1 MTRGV
6 ALAEAAPLSAAE
18 LLERSDQLSALGDS
32 LDSVAADGG
41 GRLVLVRGEAG
52 VGKTALLRRFRE
64 DRDGAVRILWGN
76 CDPLFT
82 PRPLGPLLAL
92 PELED
97 VVAGEVLPHEV
108 VAALVDELRRPAPTV
123 FVLEDL
129 HWADEATLD
138 VLRLLC
144 RRLETLPALVVGTFR
159 DDELDRAPLLRIVL
173 GELGTNERASRLK
186 LTPLSPAAVAKLAQ
200 PHGVDDVE
208 LYRKTGGNPFFVVEA
223 IAAGGEEIPDT
234 VRDAVFARQAQLS
247 PAAKDLL
254 GVVAVVPPRAELWL
268 LETLAGDDIGALD
281 ECLASGMLR
290 VEAGGVTFRHEL
302 ARLAVEDSTSPT
314 RKLDLHGRA
323 LAALASRPETAVD
336 LARLAH
342 HAEEA
347 RDVDAVLR
355 YAPAAGARS
364 AALGA
369 YREAAGQYARALR
382 FGDRLEAAQRAELLE
397 LRSRACYLTD
407 QYDEGIAALE
417 HAVELRRSVGDD
429 LKTGDDLRILAEFL
443 WCPGRVAEAERR
455 ATEAVAVLEQLPP
468 GRELAAAYTK
478 RAFLCVCG
486 ARDQEGREWA
496 RRALAIAEPF
506 GEDEIAVEA
515 YGFLAE
521 FDGPAGVER
530 AHERARK
537 AGFSEQVANRYIP
550 LGFMATEAHRHADA
564 TRCLDEGIAY
574 CSERGF
580 ELFRLYLLT
589 ARARLE
595 LNQGH
600 WPDAADTAAAVLRVP
615 RTSISPRILCLVV
628 IALLRARR
636 GDPGHQELLDEAWEL
651 AEPTGEVY
659 RLWPVA
665 AARAEAAWLRGDH
678 DAVRNATERTLELAL
693 ELETPV
699 AIGELAVWRRRSG
712 IDDGLAPRAPKPYA
726 LELAGEAL
734 GAGERWAELG
744 SPYESALAFSQTDDE
759 DSVRRAHEGLQRL
772 EAKPA
777 AAFAARRL
785 RELGASVARGPRP
798 STRDNPANLTV
809 REVEVL
815 GLVAEGLR
823 NADIARRLFLSEK
836 TVDHHVSAILRK
848 LGVRTRGEAGAAG
861 ARLGLVS
868 PPN

>member
-1 MTRGV
+1 MTRGTAV
-6 ALAEAAPLSAAE
+6 AETPPRAE
-18 LLERSDQLSALGDS
+18 LLERSEQLSALGES
-32 LDSVAADGG
+32 LDSVAGEG
-41 GRLVLVRGEAG
+41 SGRLALVRGEAG

-64 DRDGAVRILWGN
+64 DRAGAVRILWGN

-82 PRPLGPLLAL
+82 PRPLGPLFAL
-92 PELED
+92 PELRD
-97 VVAGEVLPHEV
+97 VVARDVLPHEV
-108 VAALVDELRRPAPTV
+108 VSALVDELRRPAPTV

-144 RRLETLPALVVGTFR
+144 RRLESFPALVVGTFR

-173 GELGTNERASRLK
+173 GELGTSERTSRLK
-186 LTPLSPAAVAKLAQ
+186 LRPLSPAAVATLAQ
-200 PHGVDDVE
+200 PHGLDEVE

-223 IAAGGEEIPDT
+223 IAAGTDEIPDT

-254 GVVAVVPPRAELWL
+254 GVVAVVPPQAELWL
-268 LETLAGDDIGALD
+268 LETLVGDGIGALD

-290 VEAGGVTFRHEL
+290 VEAGGVAFRHEL
-302 ARLAVEDSTSPT
+302 ARLAVAESANPT
-314 RKLDLHGRA
+314 RKLELHGRA
-323 LAALASRPETAVD
+323 LAALASRPETAHDV
-336 LARLAH
+336 ARLAH
-342 HAEEA
+342 HAEAA

-364 AALGA
+364 SALGA
-369 YREAAGQYARALR
+369 YREAAAQYARALR

-417 HAVELRRSVGDD
+417 QAVDLRRSVGDE
-429 LKTGDDLRILAEFL
+429 LKAGDDLRILAEFL

-455 ATEAVAVLEQLPP
+455 ATEAVEVLEQLPP

-478 RAFLCVCG
+478 RAFLCTCG
-486 ARDQEGREWA
+486 ARSEEGRQWA
-496 RRALAIAEPF
+496 TRALAIAEPF
-506 GEDEIAVEA
+506 GDDEIAVEA
-515 YGFLAE
+515 YARLTE
-521 FDGPAGVER
+521 FDGSVGLER
-530 AHERARK
+530 GLERARK
-537 AGFSEQVANRYIP
+537 AGFSELVANRYIP
-550 LGFMATEAHRHADA
+550 LAFVAMEEHRHADA
-564 TRCLDEGIAY
+564 TRYLDQGIAY

-580 ELFRLYLLT
+580 ELFRLYLLA

-595 LNQGH
+595 LNLGQ
-600 WPDAADTAAAVLRVP
+600 WAEAADTAATVLRVP
-615 RTSISPRILCLVV
+615 RTSISPRIVCLVV

-636 GDPGHQELLDEAWEL
+636 GDPGHDDLLDEAWGL

-678 DAVRNATERTLELAL
+678 DAVRNATERTFELAV
-693 ELETPV
+693 ELETPI
-699 AIGELAVWRRRSG
+699 AIGDLAVWRRRAG
-712 IDDGLAPRAPKPYA
+712 IDDAISPRAPEPYA
-726 LELAGEAL
+726 LELSGEARR
-734 GAGERWAELG
+734 AGERWAELG

-759 DSVRRAHEGLQRL
+759 DALRRAHDELQRL
-772 EAKPA
+772 GAKRA
-777 AAFAARRL
+777 AAFTARRL
-785 RELGASVARGPRP
+785 RELGARVSRGPRP
-798 STRDNPANLTV
+798 STRGNPANLTA

-848 LGVRTRGEAGAAG
+848 LDVRTRGEAGAAG

-868 PPN
+868 APT